1 MLRILGKHQDVMA
14 EFDATHFSLLLDKDS
29 VIAQHDKIIGTVNND
44 CTSIESLL
52 VAVDETNE
60 ALGKTLRYSF
70 ELNDLELLAVTSTQI
85 IYRSVSPVSDQFMKN
100 LTFNA
105 ENMLNTA
112 AGQFPAGTSLSVTTV
127 PGNRPGPYAVVV
139 FNK

>member
-1 MLRILGKHQDVMA
+1 L
-14 EFDATHFSLLLDKDS
+14 
-29 VIAQHDKIIGTVNND
+29 NND
-44 CTSIESLL
+44 CTVLKSLY
-52 VAVDETNE
+52 VGVDEANA
-60 ALGKTLRYSF
+60 ALGKSLLYSY
-70 ELNDLELLAVTSTQI
+70 ELTDLELLAVTSTQI
-85 IYRSVSPVSDQFMKN
+85 IYRSVSPVPDQFIKN

-112 AGQFPAGTSLSVTTV
+112 VGQFPAGTPLSVTAV